1 MPRNDLPRFPEHA
14 RRDVHGIEDGE
25 QVVRHVR
32 RDSPEVRVD
41 LYVEVWNKERV
52 EQSVLVFMGRRISG
66 KRDYHSQESSNSR
79 EDVSDI
85 LESSQVDRTPP

>member
-1 MPRNDLPRFPEHA
+1 MDETSKWWFEADPSITRLKPRNDLPRFPEHA

-41 LYVEVWNKERV
+41 LYVEVWNKESV
-52 EQSVLVFMGRRISG
+52 EQSGVVSVH
-66 KRDYHSQESSNSR
+66 KSSNQR
-79 EDVSDI
+79 
-85 LESSQVDRTPP
+85 